1 MNCQQAR
8 EQASVALLSRHEP
21 DTLTSS
27 HLSSCA
33 ECRSMW
39 ERLSPLPRLLNLVAD
54 PALRHP
60 EPPGEELLDRLFAR
74 VRRRRIRRRW
84 YTGLA
89 AAAAVLLLAIPLGLI
104 TARELGGQAGRPATA
119 AGSAAAAGTAVTRSA
134 RDASTGVWVD
144 VEVQPVAWG
153 SDLTFAIGGVA
164 RGTRCSLIVFT
175 ADGSHQVAGN
185 WWSTGRNY
193 AKLHGSVAANLNEI
207 THIDLVDD
215 STGAVLLPVRMA

>member
-8 EQASVALLSRHEP
+8 EQASVALLSRHAP

-33 ECRSMW
+33 ECQTMW

-60 EPPGEELLDRLFAR
+60 EPPGQDMLDRLFAR
-74 VRRRRIRRRW
+74 VRRRQVRRRW

-104 TARELGGQAGRPATA
+104 GARELGGQANRPTTA
-119 AGSAAAAGTAVTRSA
+119 AGPAAAGATVTRSA
-134 RDASTGVWVD
+134 RDASTGIWVD
-144 VEVQPVAWG
+144 VDVQPVAWG
-153 SDLTFAIGGVA
+153 SDLTFAIGGVP

-193 AKLHGSVAANLNEI
+193 AKLHGSVAANLNQI

-215 STGAVLLPVRMA
+215 STGDVLLPVRMA